1 MLKRI
6 IICISWNKSSI
17 EHTYNKESWWT
28 MILEYKVDELSVQGA
43 WLKTLYDLIEELNCK
58 CQTFMEEKY
67 NTNRNCFAPVRVVK
81 IFGSN
86 TLLNW
91 LKLRMERYNHFV
103 DSLNSQDVFCA
114 SFLDEE
120 NEV

>member
-1 MLKRI
+1 
-6 IICISWNKSSI
+6 
-17 EHTYNKESWWT
+17 
-28 MILEYKVDELSVQGA
+28 MILEFKVDELSVQSA

-67 NTNRNCFAPVRVVK
+67 NTKRNCFAPIRVVK

-86 TLLNW
+86 SMLSW

-103 DSLNSQDVFCA
+103 DSLNSQDVFEA
-114 SFLDEE
+114 SILDDE
-120 NEV
+120 NSKSS

>member
-1 MLKRI
+1 
-6 IICISWNKSSI
+6 
-17 EHTYNKESWWT
+17 

-67 NTNRNCFAPVRVVK
+67 NTNRKCFAPVRVVK

-86 TLLNW
+86 TLLSW

-103 DSLNSQDVFCA
+103 DSLNSQDYFSA
-114 SFLDEE
+114 SMFDEE
-120 NEV
+120 DEETT

>member
-1 MLKRI
+1 MEHYYYSNSKSVLQ
-6 IICISWNKSSI
+6 SWKDRWI
-17 EHTYNKESWWT
+17 
-28 MILEYKVDELSVQGA
+28 MILEFKVDELSVQGA
-43 WLKTLYDLIEELNCK
+43 WLRTLYDLIDELNCK

-86 TLLNW
+86 SMLSW

-103 DSLNSQDVFCA
+103 DSLNSQDVFFV
-114 SFLDEE
+114 SLVEE
-120 NEV
+120 TDVEIE